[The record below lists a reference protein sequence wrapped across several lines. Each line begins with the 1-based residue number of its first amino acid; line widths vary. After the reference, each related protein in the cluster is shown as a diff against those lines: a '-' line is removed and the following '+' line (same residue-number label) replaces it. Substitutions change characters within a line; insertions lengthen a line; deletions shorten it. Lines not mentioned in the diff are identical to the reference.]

1 MALPLSPTPEG
12 MFLEIPVIN
21 GELWLAASFY
31 SVTEAGLLLQK
42 LREEVIWQ
50 QETIRI
56 YGKSYVVPR
65 LVAWVGDEGKA
76 YRYSGISH
84 DPLPWTATLST
95 IKRKIEAATGNHFNT
110 VLLNWYRN
118 GNDSMGWHADN
129 EPELG
134 SNPVIASLSLGETR
148 MFRFR
153 QTDNHRNS
161 FDFPLEN
168 GSLLLMAGALQHH
181 WQHSIPKSAK
191 PMGDR
196 INLTFRTIL

>member
-1 MALPLSPTPEG
+1 
-12 MFLEIPVIN
+12 MFREIPVIN
-21 GELWLAASFY
+21 GVLRLADSFY
-31 SVTEAGLLLQK
+31 SVSEAGMLLQK
-42 LREEVIWQ
+42 LRDEVFWQ
-50 QETIRI
+50 QESIRI
-56 YGKSYVVPR
+56 FGKSYAVPR

-84 DPLPWTATLST
+84 DPLPWTATLSA
-95 IKRKIEAATGNHFNT
+95 IRQKIEAATGSHFNT

-118 GNDSMGWHADN
+118 GNDSMGWHADD

-161 FDFPLEN
+161 FGFPLEN

-181 WQHSIPKSAK
+181 WQHCIPKSAK

-196 INLTFRTIL
+196 INLTFRAIV

>member
-1 MALPLSPTPEG
+1 M
-12 MFLEIPVIN
+12 EIPVIN
-21 GELWLAASFY
+21 GELRLAASFY
-31 SVTEAGLLLQK
+31 SESEAGLLIQK

-56 YGKSYVVPR
+56 YGKSYAVPR

-84 DPLPWTATLST
+84 DPLPWTATLSA
-95 IKRKIEAATGNHFNT
+95 IRQKIEAATGNHFNT

-161 FDFPLEN
+161 FGLPLEN
-168 GSLLLMAGALQHH
+168 GSLLLMAGALQNH